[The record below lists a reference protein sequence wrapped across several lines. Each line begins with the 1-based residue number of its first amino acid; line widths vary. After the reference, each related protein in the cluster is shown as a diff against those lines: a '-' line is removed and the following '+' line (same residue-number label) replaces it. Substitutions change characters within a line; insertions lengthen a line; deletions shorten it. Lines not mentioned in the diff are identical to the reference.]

1 MTATASQQD
10 FVAALRVPTR
20 RAPTGLKAAGRADA
34 ERRFAVHRNNFVVTL
49 IDALAEAFPVTQA
62 LVGVEFFR
70 TMARECVLTTPP
82 RTPVLTDYAIDFLR
96 FVAGFLPAAEVP
108 YLADVATIE
117 ALRIRAYHTAD
128 ATPVPEAAYRELF
141 TAPERLASVRIELHP
156 ACHWFASRHAGYSI
170 WRAHQGLQDLSDADL
185 ARIDTEQAED
195 VLVARPSFEVVVTDL
210 PPGAIAFLDA
220 LRSGEPLGAAFDRA
234 HAACADVDA
243 NALFAVLIRHGLVAG
258 IAIELEH

>member
-10 FVAALRVPTR
+10 FAAALRVPTR

-70 TMARECVLTTPP
+70 AMARECVLTPPP
-82 RTPVLTDYAIDFLR
+82 RTPVLTDYAIDFPR
-96 FVAGFLPAAEVP
+96 FVAGFLPAAEIP

-117 ALRIRAYHTAD
+117 ALRIHAYHAAD
-128 ATPVPEAAYRELF
+128 ATPIPEAAYRELF
-141 TAPERLASVRIELHP
+141 AAPERLASARVMLHP
-156 ACHWFASRHAGYSI
+156 ACRWLASRHAAYSI
-170 WRAHQGLQDLSDADL
+170 WRAHQGLHDLSDADL
-185 ARIDTEQAED
+185 AGIDVEQAED

-220 LRSGEPLGAAFDRA
+220 LRNGEPLGAAFDRVNTTCV
-234 HAACADVDA
+234 HVDA
-243 NALFAVLIRHGLVAG
+243 SALFAVLIRHGLEAG
-258 IAIELEH
+258 PAIELEH